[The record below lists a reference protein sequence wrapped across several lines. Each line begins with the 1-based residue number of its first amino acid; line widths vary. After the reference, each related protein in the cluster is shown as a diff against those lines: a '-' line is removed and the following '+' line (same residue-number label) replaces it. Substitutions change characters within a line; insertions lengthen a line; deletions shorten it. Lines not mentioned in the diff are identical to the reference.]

1 MASTSN
7 IVSERQRSSVF
18 QSWSLLILPAVL
30 GYVYLVSILRYRRV
44 KAMHRKFRCSTRET
58 FSTMTVDDAHAIHN
72 YLVYLEFPKV
82 FSTATMFALFKA
94 GSSLH
99 PLYTF
104 REDRGNSS

>member
-1 MASTSN
+1 MTSPSD
-7 IVSERQRSSVF
+7 IVSERRASSVF

-30 GYVYLVSILRYRRV
+30 GYVSLVSILRYRRV
-44 KAMHRKFRCSTRET
+44 KAMHRKFRCSTRES
-58 FSTMTVDDAHAIHN
+58 FATMTLDDAHAIHS

-104 REDRGNSS
+104 REDRRNLS